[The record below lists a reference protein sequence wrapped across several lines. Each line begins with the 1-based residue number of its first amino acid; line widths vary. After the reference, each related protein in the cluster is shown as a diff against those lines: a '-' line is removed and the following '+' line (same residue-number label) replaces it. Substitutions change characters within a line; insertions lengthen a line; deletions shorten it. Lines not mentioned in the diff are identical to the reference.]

1 MGEEFKTIAL
11 VGRVSDPRVAEPMQ
25 ALAAHLANR
34 RIDAIAAPGVLPG
47 TRVRAVEASKLSGS
61 ADLIIAV
68 GGDGTMLYA
77 AGLAREHQVPLLGIN
92 RGRLGFLA
100 DITPDEMLDSLDQVL
115 SGRYTRESRQMLNA
129 RIVASSGSVNTA
141 VALNDVVLQRRETG
155 RMVDFETRIAG
166 RYVNT
171 HAGDGLIVA
180 TPTGSTAYALSCGG
194 PIIEPALDAVVV
206 VPICPHTLSD
216 RPVVIPARYPIEVR
230 LVAKDEVHAEVTID
244 GHTLGDLKVDD
255 RLLISEAEHRI
266 TLVHPPGY
274 DYFEILRSKLHWGRD
289 SRIRTRLG
297 GGESN

>member
-1 MGEEFKTIAL
+1 M
-11 VGRVSDPRVAEPMQ
+11 R
-25 ALAAHLANR
+25 ALAAHLAGR
-34 RIDAIAAPGVLPG
+34 RIDTIAAAGLLPD
-47 TRVRAVEASKLSGS
+47 TQVRAVEETELARH

-77 AGLAREHQVPLLGIN
+77 AGLARDYEVPLLGVN

-100 DITPDEMLDSLDQVL
+100 DVTPHEMINSLDQVL
-115 SGRYTRESRQMLNA
+115 AGEYSRETRLMLDA
-129 RIVASSGSVNTA
+129 RIVPGNGPANVA

-155 RMVDFETRIAG
+155 RMVDFETRIAD

-194 PIIEPALDAVVV
+194 PIIEPALDAVVL

-216 RPVVIPARYPIEVR
+216 RPIVVPARYPIEVR
-230 LVAKDEVHAEVTID
+230 LLAEEDVRAEVTID
-244 GHTLGDLKVDD
+244 GHTLGDLKADD
-255 RLLISEAEHRI
+255 RLVISEAENRI
-266 TLVHPPGY
+266 TLIHPPGY

-289 SRIRTRLG
+289 SRVRAADRDRR
-297 GGESN
+297 EA